1 MLQEPPVSARLAETT
16 LFTGLCRP
24 ILVGSDI
31 GCCAHDVTSVRNVV
45 VTSDR
50 CFLATSRG
58 FANTIAIRSF
68 EDRAANEAC
77 VVFAVHTVGIADTD
91 PCNSAFTNVVS
102 VAGTAIIP
110 VAAAE
115 TQACTGLVGTTI
127 SIGHTI
133 TEVVAIV
140 LNAFQISVLRDFTA
154 TLGVTETVDGSRIAD
169 GSSAISAS
177 RASAVPIIVVR

>member
-16 LFTGLCRP
+16 VCTGLCRP
-24 ILVGSDI
+24 IYVRVVI
-31 GCCAHDVTSVRNVV
+31 GFGAHEVTIVRNVV

-58 FANTIAIRSF
+58 FAYTIAIRSF

-77 VVFAVHTVGIADTD
+77 VGFTVHTVKSANTE
-91 PCNSAFTNVVS
+91 PCKSAFTNVVS
-102 VAGTAIIP
+102 VAGTTIIP

-127 SIGHTI
+127 SIGHTM
-133 TEVVAIV
+133 TEVLAIV
-140 LNAFQISVLRDFTA
+140 LNALQISVLRDFLA
-154 TLGVTETVDGSRIAD
+154 TLGVTVAVDGSRIAD